1 MENNN
6 LSKYTV
12 SFGLALAIGSVA
24 NALLVVAK
32 EKSRAIQ
39 SEMQKLTGSHW
50 TTHVVLVLILFF
62 GIGFLFQNL
71 KSGSC
76 IAMPVNRLVR
86 IILGGI
92 IAGGAVIIG
101 FYLLA
106 D

>member
-12 SFGLALAIGSVA
+12 SFGLALAMSSVA

-39 SEMQKLTGSHW
+39 SGMQNLTGSHW
-50 TTHVVLVLILFF
+50 ITHVAIVLILFF

-71 KSGSC
+71 KSGTC

-92 IAGGAVIIG
+92 AIGAAVIIG